1 MSVGSRNSR
10 HGSASRRQPLHLFGL
25 NHNAQREEAIVR
37 RRENQRMKDEFW
49 KSTANYFDR
58 VHNSSERFASWNSP
72 EMIKKSEEAYRKA
85 KMAENR
91 KSNLHSRRSKLR
103 SKLETEDQIN
113 LEKIKRMPVVQ
124 KSLKDVRTEYEE
136 MKLKRIEEEDKE
148 AEEKMVHHW
157 KINNP
162 DYRELQCK
170 KRFEMVQKAW
180 DEQKAQK
187 EAKELAEQR
196 HEEIRLRVEAEK
208 SLRKDEQERQEQK
221 DKEQKIENWK
231 KIILEQIS
239 ELKQRRKEEEQI
251 KRDIASESAKEKA
264 MDDMERKRRKIEEKR
279 RAQDLSEFL
288 TRQHRLKLLTKA
300 EQVQKDLEEDIRLLD
315 EVNAFSA
322 VRNETEMEDRSEKNQ
337 RLGWLRQVID
347 RQKEEEVKRQ
357 KEMEMLF
364 SEEAEKMWN
373 KQEAI
378 WNREEEARKKLMDDV
393 LDGLKE
399 QTRSKLQEKQRQEE
413 MVGNE
418 RMKIEEHIN
427 KLSQDIE
434 KEEEAN
440 KKKKDL
446 FVEDLDKQVEEKK
459 QIQTRKNRAEL
470 FRQTN
475 ELSDRLTKLYMNKDE
490 PGITDFRRKKVKW
503 MS

>member
-1 MSVGSRNSR
+1 MG
-10 HGSASRRQPLHLFGL
+10 
-25 NHNAQREEAIVR
+25 
-37 RRENQRMKDEFW
+37 
-49 KSTANYFDR
+49 
-58 VHNSSERFASWNSP
+58 
-72 EMIKKSEEAYRKA
+72 
-85 KMAENR
+85 
-91 KSNLHSRRSKLR
+91 
-103 SKLETEDQIN
+103 
-113 LEKIKRMPVVQ
+113 Q

-279 RAQDLSEFL
+279 RAQ
-288 TRQHRLKLLTKA
+288 
-300 EQVQKDLEEDIRLLD
+300 
-315 EVNAFSA
+315 
-322 VRNETEMEDRSEKNQ
+322 
-337 RLGWLRQVID
+337 
-347 RQKEEEVKRQ
+347 
-357 KEMEMLF
+357 
-364 SEEAEKMWN
+364 
-373 KQEAI
+373 
-378 WNREEEARKKLMDDV
+378 
-393 LDGLKE
+393 
-399 QTRSKLQEKQRQEE
+399 
-413 MVGNE
+413 
-418 RMKIEEHIN
+418 
-427 KLSQDIE
+427 
-434 KEEEAN
+434 
-440 KKKKDL
+440 
-446 FVEDLDKQVEEKK
+446 
-459 QIQTRKNRAEL
+459 
-470 FRQTN
+470 
-475 ELSDRLTKLYMNKDE
+475 
-490 PGITDFRRKKVKW
+490 
-503 MS
+503 